1 MTTPEEELTGPPV
14 TGTALIGDDDIANAG
29 CEIEQKQEN
38 TTANLIWR
46 LREAKLQHFNAEI
59 AMQKEI
65 VINKETDCKPKTAS
79 EQD

>member
-1 MTTPEEELTGPPV
+1 MIHKIMTTPEEELTGPPV

-46 LREAKLQHFNAEI
+46 LREAKLQHFSSLA
-59 AMQKEI
+59 
-65 VINKETDCKPKTAS
+65 DFAS
-79 EQD
+79 